1 MKFNELLGKATNE
14 IPFYRQPIF
23 QIIIIGLVAG
33 VQPGR
38 ISSIFRCFSNFIP
51 SHFTL
56 KRFYNFINSG
66 KIPWRKLW
74 DALLLELGDPSVD
87 GRILLALDDE
97 LSPKTGTKIQDC
109 ATHFDHAAKMNS
121 AKYIWGNCRVVV
133 GLLRFIHHRWA
144 FLPLA
149 QGLYKPLAKK
159 VKSSAKLPYAEWLKT
174 KSGIAAQRIIGIA
187 GKFTQNSILIV
198 SDSWFCSAPLIK
210 EVRAHISGSVHI
222 LSRLRVSAAIFDLPG
237 PRVKKRGRAPRYG
250 KRLPNVREFST
261 QLRNQARTAEIH
273 VYGKE
278 REISFSEIICMSKAL
293 KCRVKVIFVYY
304 RNFAFPLVT
313 TDLSLPAERMI
324 EYYSARW
331 KIESG
336 FKEIKHEIGSLDSQC
351 RNLSAVDNHFQ
362 LCLFATSIAWV
373 YASKLPLAPPRRH
386 PTRRSNA
393 FAFADIRRKIASEI
407 SSSDIFAG
415 CCRKSFS
422 SHGFSACFSIF
433 SVV

>member
-1 MKFNELLGKATNE
+1 MLDA
-14 IPFYRQPIF
+14 
-23 QIIIIGLVAG
+23 AG
-33 VQPGR
+33 PGYCESARRLPSPVGPGR
-38 ISSIFRCFSNFIP
+38 GV
-51 SHFTL
+51 
-56 KRFYNFINSG
+56 INATG
-66 KIPWRKLW
+66 K
-74 DALLLELGDPSVD
+74 
-87 GRILLALDDE
+87 
-97 LSPKTGTKIQDC
+97 KIQDC

-250 KRLPNVREFST
+250 KRLPNVRELST

-304 RNFAFPLVT
+304 RNFAF
-313 TDLSLPAERMI
+313 
-324 EYYSARW
+324 
-331 KIESG
+331 
-336 FKEIKHEIGSLDSQC
+336 
-351 RNLSAVDNHFQ
+351 
-362 LCLFATSIAWV
+362 
-373 YASKLPLAPPRRH
+373 
-386 PTRRSNA
+386 
-393 FAFADIRRKIASEI
+393 ADIRRKIASEI

>member
-97 LSPKTGTKIQDC
+97 LSPKTGKKIQDC

-159 VKSSAKLPYAEWLKT
+159 VKSSAKLPYGMAAEREE
-174 KSGIAAQRIIGIA
+174 G
-187 GKFTQNSILIV
+187 V
-198 SDSWFCSAPLIK
+198 
-210 EVRAHISGSVHI
+210 
-222 LSRLRVSAAIFDLPG
+222 RLRVSAAIFDLPG
-237 PRVKKRGRAPRYG
+237 PRVKKRGRAFPGMG
-250 KRLPNVREFST
+250 KDSRTSENFPLNSEIRRGLLKFMCTVR
-261 QLRNQARTAEIH
+261 NAR
-273 VYGKE
+273 
-278 REISFSEIICMSKAL
+278 SLSEIICMSKAL